1 MEACLAMPMALL
13 LALIGHCH
21 IIKQLTL
28 IKTRFE
34 PIAAKSLGRKG
45 YVFLQFEQRTQ
56 LLTAIER
63 ALDETI
69 DRQSRVRTN
78 EFIAST
84 ARKQVDCPPKSQA
97 KWLIQKG
104 NLEQA
109 QIWRDAKMFVT
120 SHLVPR
126 SIELANRSTRHRW
139 KYSSREGS
147 SSALL
152 RSYEMALRSI
162 QLP

>member
-84 ARKQVDCPPKSQA
+84 ARKQVIAHPSPKPN
-97 KWLIQKG
+97 G
-104 NLEQA
+104 
-109 QIWRDAKMFVT
+109 
-120 SHLVPR
+120 
-126 SIELANRSTRHRW
+126 
-139 KYSSREGS
+139 
-147 SSALL
+147 
-152 RSYEMALRSI
+152 
-162 QLP
+162 